1 MLIGRRHSLVLPV
14 PMILN
19 RRPRSR
25 ALSHRPTFLS
35 RTMHPT
41 YTDLR
46 ASAPNPSTTARN
58 DPANR
63 ADSFAPF
70 RQSLAIGDPNLDVG
84 WCLLPAGEGVS
95 DDVPQH
101 ELLVVLDG
109 RIDIEGK
116 DGGARLRAG
125 SSLIV
130 PKGGSF
136 RWSVADQAKL
146 VFMRYR
152 AEDAQDGADLIFV
165 DPDVP
170 LSPSGSPA
178 AELLLSET
186 PSCRNNTLYATPT
199 RHWSAGVWDST
210 PYHRAPMVYAHYELM
225 HILEG
230 SVRITDDQG
239 RATTFGQ
246 DSIFLVPQGAKC
258 SWLSEEHVRKV
269 WGILRVPS

>member
-1 MLIGRRHSLVLPV
+1 
-14 PMILN
+14 
-19 RRPRSR
+19 
-25 ALSHRPTFLS
+25 
-35 RTMHPT
+35 MHPT

-46 ASAPNPSTTARN
+46 ASAPKATTPIAQN

-63 ADSFAPF
+63 ADSFARF
-70 RQSLAIGDPNLDVG
+70 RQSLAIDDPNLDVG
-84 WCLLPAGEGVS
+84 WYLLPAGEGMS
-95 DDVPQH
+95 DDVSQH
-101 ELLVVLDG
+101 ELLVVLAG
-109 RIDIEGK
+109 EIDIEGK
-116 DGGARLRAG
+116 EGRASLQAG

-136 RWSVADQAKL
+136 RWSVADHAKL
-146 VFMRYR
+146 AFMRYR
-152 AEDAQDGADLIFV
+152 AEEGPSGADVIFV

-239 RATTFGQ
+239 RATTFGP
-246 DSIFLVPQGAKC
+246 DSIFLVPKGAKC
-258 SWLSEEHVRKV
+258 SWLSEEQVRKV

>member
-1 MLIGRRHSLVLPV
+1 
-14 PMILN
+14 
-19 RRPRSR
+19 
-25 ALSHRPTFLS
+25 
-35 RTMHPT
+35 MHPT

-46 ASAPNPSTTARN
+46 ASAPKAPTTIVRN
-58 DPANR
+58 DPIDR
-63 ADSFAPF
+63 ADSFARF
-70 RQSLAIGDPNLDVG
+70 RQSLAIDDPNLGVG

-95 DDVPQH
+95 YDVPQH

-109 RIDIEGK
+109 EIGIEGK
-116 DGGARLRAG
+116 ESGGSLRAG
-125 SSLIV
+125 SSLVV
-130 PKGGSF
+130 PKGASF

-146 VFMRYR
+146 VFMRYL
-152 AEDAQDGADLIFV
+152 AEDAHEGANLIFV

-170 LSPSGSPA
+170 LSSSGSPA

-246 DSIFLVPQGAKC
+246 DSIFLVPKGAKC

-269 WGILRVPS
+269 WGILRIPS